1 MRKKYA
7 KTGTDRIFQLIPENN
22 ELIPI
27 YGNFTITYRKGVE
40 NKGILND
47 GRPVV
52 REMGKWVLL

>member
-1 MRKKYA
+1 MRKKYT
-7 KTGTDRIFQLIPENN
+7 KTGTDRIFQQIPENN

-27 YGNFTITYRKGVE
+27 YGQFTITYRKGVE

-52 REMGKWVLL
+52 SEFGRWVLI

>member
-1 MRKKYA
+1 MRKKYT
-7 KTGTDRIFQLIPENN
+7 KTGTDRIFQQIPENN

-27 YGNFTITYRKGVE
+27 YGQFTITYRKGVE

-52 REMGKWVLL
+52 KEFGRWVLI

>member
-7 KTGTDRIFQLIPENN
+7 KIGTDRIFQLIPENN

-27 YGNFTITYRKGVE
+27 YGDFMITYRKGVE
-40 NKGILND
+40 NKGITHD

-52 REMGKWVLL
+52 RELGNWVLI